1 MYRYADDPK
10 IATILET
17 NRISIEQVDIPALV
31 EVYDHWNKVRG
42 DKFAPSLREFRVDE
56 LPPAVIP
63 GLAVVDFLGPP
74 LDYFYRFFG
83 SRMVE
88 IAGMERTGKR
98 YYADAVK
105 GYGFVNAEIFP
116 IMIEERR
123 PIVSRTKWVSVKTLL
138 YWTTTVRL
146 PICADGAA
154 VTGGVTVNQ
163 YQLESD

>member
-10 IATILET
+10 VAKILET
-17 NRISIEQVDIPALV
+17 NRISIEQVEIPALI
-31 EVYDHWNKVRG
+31 EIHDHWNRVRG
-42 DKFAPSLREFRVDE
+42 DKFAPS
-56 LPPAVIP
+56 
-63 GLAVVDFLGPP
+63 

-88 IAGMERTGKR
+88 IAGMELTGER

-116 IMIEERR
+116 IMIAERR
-123 PIVSRTKWVSVKTLL
+123 PIVSRTKWVSVKTLH

-146 PICADGAA
+146 PISADGAA

-163 YQLESD
+163 YQMASD